1 MNRILLVALLIF
13 SAVIPACRQE
23 PDIPSSI
30 QEVKA
35 KHASQLLERPGVVS
49 VGLGR
54 DENGDAAIIVGLEA
68 PRPETGALLP
78 HSLEGYPVI
87 TRVIGPVKAQ

>member
-1 MNRILLVALLIF
+1 MALLI
-13 SAVIPACRQE
+13 SIAAIPACRQE
-23 PDIPSSI
+23 PDIPPSI

-54 DENGDAAIIVGLEA
+54 DEEGNPAIIVGMEA
-68 PRPETGALLP
+68 SHPQTEAQLP
-78 HSLEGYPVI
+78 QSLEGYPVI
-87 TRVIGPVKAQ
+87 IRVIGPVKAQ

>member
-13 SAVIPACRQE
+13 SAAVPACRQE
-23 PDIPSSI
+23 PDIPPSI

-35 KHASQLLERPGVVS
+35 KHASQLLEQPGVVS

-54 DENGDAAIIVGLEA
+54 DELGNPAIIVGLEA
-68 PRPETGALLP
+68 PRPETEALLP